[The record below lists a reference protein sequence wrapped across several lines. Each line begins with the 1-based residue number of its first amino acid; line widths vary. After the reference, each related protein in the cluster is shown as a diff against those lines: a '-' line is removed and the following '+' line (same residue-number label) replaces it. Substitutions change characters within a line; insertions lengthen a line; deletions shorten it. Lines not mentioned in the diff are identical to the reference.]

1 MSNAD
6 NPAYTDALDEL
17 VVVRCQLGERDA
29 FDALITRWH
38 PALLRYAMRLT
49 GDADIAGDVVQDVW
63 LRVVRGLP
71 RLRDAGKFRAWL
83 FGIARRVLMDR
94 LRLRYSTPAF
104 EDVDLMEIAEIDAED
119 DRAEDLSLL
128 QAELDRLPMLER
140 DVLVLFY
147 LKELS
152 LIDIAEIAAIPVGT
166 VKSRLFRARRMLK
179 TQLIGKGSQ
188 P

>member
-1 MSNAD
+1 MGNVD
-6 NPAYTDALDEL
+6 NPQHTDALDEL

-38 PALLRYAMRLT
+38 PALSRYAMRLT
-49 GDADIAGDVVQDVW
+49 GNAAIAGDVVQDVW

-104 EDVDLMEIAEIDAED
+104 EDVDLMEIAD
-119 DRAEDLSLL
+119 DSADDGRAEDLVLL
-128 QAELDRLPMLER
+128 QAELDRLPMIER
-140 DVLVLFY
+140 HVLVLFY
-147 LKELS
+147 LNELS
-152 LIDIAEIAAIPVGT
+152 LSEIAEIAAIPVGT
-166 VKSRLFRARRMLK
+166 VKSRLFRARHMLR
-179 TQLIGKGSQ
+179 TQLVGKGSQ

>member
-1 MSNAD
+1 
-6 NPAYTDALDEL
+6 
-17 VVVRCQLGERDA
+17 
-29 FDALITRWH
+29 
-38 PALLRYAMRLT
+38 
-49 GDADIAGDVVQDVW
+49 
-63 LRVVRGLP
+63 
-71 RLRDAGKFRAWL
+71 
-83 FGIARRVLMDR
+83 MDR

-179 TQLIGKGSQ
+179 TQLIAKGSQ

>member
-1 MSNAD
+1 
-6 NPAYTDALDEL
+6 
-17 VVVRCQLGERDA
+17 
-29 FDALITRWH
+29 
-38 PALLRYAMRLT
+38 MREW
-49 GDADIAGDVVQDVW
+49 IQ
-63 LRVVRGLP
+63 
-71 RLRDAGKFRAWL
+71 RLR
-83 FGIARRVLMDR
+83 DR
-94 LRLRYSTPAF
+94 LRLRYSIPAF
-104 EDVDLMEIAEIDAED
+104 EDVDLMEIAEIEADD

-166 VKSRLFRARRMLK
+166 VKSRLFRARRLLK